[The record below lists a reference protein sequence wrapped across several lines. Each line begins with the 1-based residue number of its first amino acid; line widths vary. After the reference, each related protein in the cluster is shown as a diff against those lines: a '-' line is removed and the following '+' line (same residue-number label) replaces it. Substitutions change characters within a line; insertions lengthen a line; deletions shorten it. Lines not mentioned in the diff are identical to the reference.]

1 MSPWLKAGLVG
12 AAVLAVLSLLGM
24 IPCVVFITCILGL
37 LAYIG
42 IGALAG
48 YWMPP
53 PREAGAAA
61 GQGALAAT
69 LAAFVGGLVNTIIW
83 TVQFAVTDTAALLSQ
98 LPPESLQQLE
108 QAGVDPILFTGPSFG
123 AGVGSVC
130 CIVGLI
136 FAAIL
141 GAVGGAV
148 FAGIKPD

>member
-12 AAVLAVLSLLGM
+12 AAILIVLNLLGM
-24 IPCVVFITCILGL
+24 IPCVGFITCILGL

-53 PREAGAAA
+53 LRQAGTAA

-69 LAAFVGGLVNTIIW
+69 LAAFIGGLVNAIISTI
-83 TVQFAVTDTAALLSQ
+83 QLAVTDTAAILSQ
-98 LPPESLQQLE
+98 LPAESLQQLE
-108 QAGVDPILFTGPSFG
+108 QAGVDPTLFTGAGFG
-123 AGVGSVC
+123 AAVGSVC

-141 GAVGGAV
+141 GAVGGAI